1 MLVDAGTGDTT
12 VESVVTSVMS
22 SKSMWFKSVGE
33 NLREV
38 LLIVGGEGVATLVR
52 LLVGGEG
59 AKGGAVAARGGVV
72 LRSAYFDTAEG
83 DAGGGVGTW
92 VG

>member
-1 MLVDAGTGDTT
+1 MLADAGTGDTT

-38 LLIVGGEGVATLVR
+38 LLMVGGEGVATLVR

-59 AKGGAVAARGGVV
+59 AKGGGRSGTRRGGFEIGFLQHWGKGRRGGV
-72 LRSAYFDTAEG
+72 R
-83 DAGGGVGTW
+83 TW